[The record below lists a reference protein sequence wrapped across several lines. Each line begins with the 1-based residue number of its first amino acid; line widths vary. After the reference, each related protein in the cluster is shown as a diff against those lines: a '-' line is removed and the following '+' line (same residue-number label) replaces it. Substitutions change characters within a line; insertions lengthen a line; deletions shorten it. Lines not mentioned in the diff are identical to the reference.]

1 MRRMHLFLFCLVVA
15 LAVLLTLAF
24 VSWYYSATSPTSYT
38 DSWMNQMWG
47 GSTSSNYGGMGG
59 MMGGGTGT
67 STATTSYLWV
77 IPLILGIAVAITIVG
92 VAFYSV
98 FPELKYI
105 KTNTT
110 CNPTVTQASVDVN
123 SAPSAL
129 ETKTTQALSESL
141 PNVNNNCDV
150 LLRTLTPEEKKV
162 VNVLVAHQGK
172 YLQKYVVKE
181 TGLSRLKIHRIIAR
195 FAKRGIVNVEE
206 FGNTNQIVLANWV
219 KS

>member
-1 MRRMHLFLFCLVVA
+1 MRRIHFLLFVLVVT

-24 VSWYYSATSPTSYT
+24 ISWYFSVTSPTSYM

-47 GSTSSNYGGMGG
+47 GSSNGNYGGMGG

-67 STATTSYLWV
+67 STVSTSYLWV
-77 IPLILGIAVAITIVG
+77 IPLILGAAVAVTIAG

-105 KTNTT
+105 KTKTT
-110 CNPTVTQASVDVN
+110 CNPSVTDASVKTTPAG
-123 SAPSAL
+123 SATD
-129 ETKTTQALSESL
+129 TKTAQVIGENL
-141 PNVNNNCDV
+141 PTVSNNCDV

-181 TGLSRLKIHRIIAR
+181 TGLSRLKTHRIIAR
-195 FAKRGIVNVEE
+195 FAERGIVNVEE
-206 FGNTNQIVLANWV
+206 FGNTNQIVLANWI

>member
-1 MRRMHLFLFCLVVA
+1 MRKIHFLLVVLVVT

-24 VSWYYSATSPTSYT
+24 VSWYYSAISPTSYM

-47 GSTSSNYGGMGG
+47 GSSNGNYGGMGG

-67 STATTSYLWV
+67 STASTSYLWV
-77 IPLILGIAVAITIVG
+77 IPLILGVAVAVAIVG

-105 KTNTT
+105 KAKTT
-110 CNPTVTQASVDVN
+110 CNPNVADTSV
-123 SAPSAL
+123 
-129 ETKTTQALSESL
+129 KTNPALSTTDTQTAQVIGENL
-141 PNVNNNCDV
+141 PTVSNSCDV

-162 VNVLVAHQGK
+162 LNVIVAHQGK

-181 TGLSRLKIHRIIAR
+181 TGLSRLKTHRIVAR
-195 FAKRGIVNVEE
+195 FAKRGIVSVEG